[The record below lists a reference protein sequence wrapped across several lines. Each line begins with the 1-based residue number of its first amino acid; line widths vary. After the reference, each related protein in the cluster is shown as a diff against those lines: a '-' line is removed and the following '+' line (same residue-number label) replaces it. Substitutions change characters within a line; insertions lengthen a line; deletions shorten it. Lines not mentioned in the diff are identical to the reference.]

1 MSNKEIVKDQVPETP
16 AEEKKAIEVKTKK
29 RIHFQNP
36 FKVESIEVPA
46 KVKKEKKAKEPKPEK
61 PAKQK
66 FGVGFAAGFAAG
78 SILGAGA
85 GFFGGRHASG
95 TENDIPV
102 DDIDDEIEL
111 TEDEELEEIDPVN
124 ETEED
129 KEEKPEE

>member
-1 MSNKEIVKDQVPETP
+1 MSNKENVKDQVPETP
-16 AEEKKAIEVKTKK
+16 AEEKPIEVKTKK

-46 KVKKEKKAKEPKPEK
+46 KVKKEKKAKEPKSEK

-78 SILGAGA
+78 SVLGAGA
-85 GFFGGRHASG
+85 GFFGGRHTNG
-95 TENDIPV
+95 TESDIPI
-102 DDIDDEIEL
+102 DDVEDEIEFN
-111 TEDEELEEIDPVN
+111 ENEELKETDPEN
-124 ETEED
+124 ETED

>member
-1 MSNKEIVKDQVPETP
+1 MSTKENVKDQVPETP
-16 AEEKKAIEVKTKK
+16 AEEKPIETKTKK

-78 SILGAGA
+78 SVLGAGA
-85 GFFGGRHASG
+85 GFFGGRHVSG
-95 TENDIPV
+95 IESDIP
-102 DDIDDEIEL
+102 IDNIENEIEL
-111 TEDEELEEIDPVN
+111 TEDEELEEVDPEN
-124 ETEED
+124 KTEDD